1 MVNYF
6 KFFNIFLGNEVAVDL
21 GTATTLI
28 YLKEK
33 GIVLDEP
40 SVVAVEKESGKVIAV
55 GNEAK
60 KMLGKTPVEI
70 IAVRPMKDGV
80 IADFILVQEML
91 HYFITKV
98 TKKSLFLHPKV
109 LICVPSGI
117 TEVEMRAVKDSAIHA
132 GAREVFLV
140 SEPIAAAVGIGLPI
154 SEPVGNMVID
164 IGGGTTEIAVIALNG
179 IVSNVSIRTAGDELD
194 EAIVE
199 YVKRKYNV
207 LIGEQTAEKIKIE
220 IGNCIPVGE
229 DKEMEVRGRDLVRG
243 IPRTIRITSS
253 EVREALKEPLSQIID
268 ATKKALDKTP
278 PELSSDIIDRGIF
291 LTGGGALLKNLD
303 ALIQEATGLPVRIA
317 DDPRTCVARGA
328 GKILDNLSFYE
339 KVLLKERKKIIE

>member
-1 MVNYF
+1 MRNLLKYF
-6 KFFNIFLGNEVAVDL
+6 NFLLGNEVAVDL

-40 SVVAVEKESGKVIAV
+40 SVVAVEKETGKVIAV

-60 KMLGKTPVEI
+60 KMLGKTPSGVV
-70 IAVRPMKDGV
+70 AKRPMKDGV
-80 IADFILVQEML
+80 ITDFALVQDML
-91 HYFITKV
+91 HYFLTKV
-98 TKKSLFLHPKV
+98 TKKSLFIHPKV
-109 LICVPSGI
+109 LVCVPSGI
-117 TEVEMRAVKDSAIHA
+117 TEVEMRAVKDSAYQA

-179 IVSNVSIRTAGDELD
+179 IVSNVSVRVAGDEMD

-199 YVKRKYNV
+199 YVKKKYKV
-207 LIGEQTAEKIKIE
+207 LIGEQTAENVKME
-220 IGNCIPVGE
+220 IGTCANLGE
-229 DKEMEVRGRDLVRG
+229 DREMEIRGRDMVTG
-243 IPRTIRITSS
+243 VPKTIKITSS
-253 EVREALKEPLSQIID
+253 EVQEALKDPISQIIE
-268 ATKKALDKTP
+268 AVKKALDKTP
-278 PELSSDIIDRGIF
+278 PELASDIIDRGIY

-303 ALIQEATGLPVRIA
+303 LLLQEVTGLKLIVA
-317 DDPRTCVARGA
+317 EDPRTCVVRGA
-328 GKILDNLSFYE
+328 GIILENLDKFE
-339 KVLLKERKKIIE
+339 KVLLKERKISFE